1 MESYSSVSYPSLPFF
16 LTSKKLIF
24 MESMEDVLSNTQSH
38 SLLEWLR
45 LVQQHDPNEGY
56 VVTAVRHYKER
67 HFMQREYI
75 VLSVHLRPPEPT
87 AVPTILCISRTIIDH
102 TLSARVGLWGP
113 AYDTVAVE
121 GPADQFHPGDD
132 KLLYRLN
139 FSYATAPSLHGISR
153 KIYRVHAAMP
163 RYHLIKYSCYSFALA
178 VRRTIE
184 LIYDGVN
191 GAQLHDHDSLIRQ
204 SHLLRLIPTPT
215 SHALKTAWDIACSH
229 WIENGMQDGNGM
241 LIVLS
246 FIGLLL
252 TYTPVEV

>member
-1 MESYSSVSYPSLPFF
+1 MESYSSVSYPSSPFF
-16 LTSKKLIF
+16 LSEKLVF
-24 MESMEDVLSNTQSH
+24 MESMEDILSNTQSH

-56 VVTAVRHYKER
+56 VVTTLRHYKEW
-67 HFMQREYI
+67 HFMQREYV
-75 VLSVHLRPPEPT
+75 VL
-87 AVPTILCISRTIIDH
+87 
-102 TLSARVGLWGP
+102 VGLWGL

-139 FSYATAPSLHGISR
+139 LSYATAPSLHGISR
-153 KIYRVHAAMP
+153 KIYRVHVAMP
-163 RYHLIKYSCYSFALA
+163 RYHLIKYSCYSFASA
-178 VRRTIE
+178 VRRMIE

-191 GAQLHDHDSLIRQ
+191 GAQQHDDDSLIRQ

-215 SHALKTAWDIACSH
+215 SYALKTAWDIACSH